1 MDIEAVLFRYADWI
15 FAIVLFVV
23 GWYFGARAEKKHL
36 ASLQKDE
43 SDLAHITVSSERFF
57 EPVGVRD
64 SVFVTGSVVIAQDRF
79 KLVMAAIMSLFG
91 KNLTVYESLLD
102 RARREAV
109 VRAKSQA
116 DKAGCDTIYGL
127 RFEMCDID
135 GGVEVLAYGVA
146 VK

>member
-23 GWYFGARAEKKHL
+23 GWYFGTRAEKKHL

-109 VRAKSQA
+109 VRAKHQA
-116 DKAGCDTIYGL
+116 NHAGCHAIYGI

>member
-23 GWYFGARAEKKHL
+23 GWYFGTRAEKKHL

-109 VRAKSQA
+109 VRAKRQA
-116 DKAGCDTIYGL
+116 NHADCHAIYGI